1 MLRYL
6 LKMVKKKIRSET
18 SGSEQSIFDSEKSLS
33 SKKKS
38 EKSISSEKYDTK
50 SISFIKLIDDSTTEI
65 RYIYHISDIHIH
77 NYHRHVEYR
86 EVFNRTLQ
94 TLKTHI
100 GPNKSSSLI
109 VLTGDIVHAKTDLKP
124 DAYSITQDFFQELSD
139 ITTVIL
145 IPGNHDLN
153 VSNRD
158 RLDSLYPM
166 LYIKD
171 KPKIDNIYY
180 LKKSGIYQYYN
191 ILFGVT
197 SVVDDIMVNAKQ
209 ISTEIWKNIEQEN
222 KFKIALFHGA
232 VHGSKTDVGYRMN
245 NDELVVD
252 DFNGYDYVMLGDIH
266 KFQYL
271 NEDKTIAYA
280 GSLIQQSYG
289 EALSGH
295 GILKWDLFDKE
306 SELLEIKNYYG
317 YCTIRIVNGEMI
329 ETKIPKKPRIRFILE
344 NTSQI
349 QYQDILNKL
358 DQEYQICEIVMDSH
372 FKTKCHVA
380 SPSQQKLKEEFTA
393 FNTQE
398 DIIKKYLLKKDLTEE
413 DITSIINLHKKIY
426 QKVVF
431 DKKEQIIDSMH
442 NSTHNQK
449 WKILELQFSNMLSY
463 GENNMINFQKYDP
476 NEIIGIVAPNHY
488 GKSAILD
495 IILFCLF
502 DKFSRGDRR
511 DILNKNSNK
520 MYCSLLFRIGSQKYL
535 IERIGQ
541 RSKNGLTVKIDVN
554 FYLIQEPE
562 DGKEKWEKLNGVDK
576 NSTNDKIRE
585 LIGNYDDYLTT
596 CFCLQQGKSTN
607 FIDMTQQQK
616 KEYLNDILRL
626 NVFEDCY
633 KIAKDKF
640 KEFSAQLKLLEQQAG
655 TKSLEQI
662 TDHIKIIGS
671 EIKVM
676 ERNKYNSC
684 FDIPGEMNRIIEQL
698 SQVTLPKYSELSIYQ
713 LDSENAIQE
722 TINLLKSK
730 MGERKKFNIDLIMDQ
745 LEECKNKLKEI
756 ELEMEQYNSSTE
768 DNSLDNLIN
777 RKDQL
782 MKKFI
787 HIPKD
792 METMDL
798 PKLQKEKEQMHD
810 RINIIT
816 NILEEH
822 KNQHLS
828 EKMDR
833 IDELKELI
841 RQLRKSLHPVNEKCE
856 DEMITIKSKYA
867 LCSTQISLMME
878 NDLFLKRT
886 VLSKEE
892 KNKLGNVLKIKDTFA
907 NFIGEINHQLELCD
921 KGITEK
927 NDLIISGII
936 KNNQEWINKHNSWS
950 KKVNEL
956 IVRNSD
962 DVEKIDSLITES
974 SQLSKQMITIA
985 SEILQLY
992 ENRRIQ
998 NKISKAEE
1006 EMDALSEFNGTKQEV
1021 DNLKREKNLLND
1033 KISIINKKLE
1043 DYNIYQKHAV
1053 ENDKLQIE
1061 IDQLQDSISQI
1072 MEETKKLNIQMKD
1085 LKSKITEYETM
1096 LVQNQQMI
1104 EKHKKMKYH
1113 LKLLTE
1119 YQLEYT
1125 HWKLQHDYHKKW
1137 VEIKKNYDEEMALY
1151 NKEIEKK
1158 KLELAMY
1165 KKDIEQYME
1174 IRKEFDQKS
1183 AEINVYQLYVQVMNC
1198 NGLPYEMLKTYLPLI
1213 ESDVNQ
1219 ILHSMVNFNIEFV
1232 FYDEG
1237 SMSDQKSKNIKTNMG
1252 CIDINLCRRGTKP
1265 YKVQLA
1271 SGFERFIIGL
1281 AIRMTLCQISLTA
1294 KPNFLIIDE
1303 GWSCLDAENLNN
1315 VGTIMNYIK
1324 MQYEHIII
1332 ISHLEEIK
1340 NQARYVISIDR
1351 NGDFSYIKPE
1361 QKVITGRKK
1370 KSKIV
1375 EV

>member
-1 MLRYL
+1 MG
-6 LKMVKKKIRSET
+6 KKKIRSE
-18 SGSEQSIFDSEKSLS
+18 SIFDSEESVSS

-50 SISFIKLIDDSTTEI
+50 SVSFIKLIDDSVTEI
-65 RYIYHISDIHIH
+65 RYVYHISDIHIH
-77 NYHRHVEYR
+77 NYHRHAEYR
-86 EVFNRTLQ
+86 EVFNRTYQ
-94 TLKTHI
+94 TLKTQI
-100 GPNKSSSLI
+100 GSKKSSSLI

-139 ITTVIL
+139 IATVIL

-153 VSNRD
+153 VSNKD
-158 RLDSLYPM
+158 RMDSLYPM
-166 LYIKD
+166 LYIKN
-171 KPKIDNIYY
+171 KTKIDNIYY

-191 ILFGVT
+191 IIFGVT
-197 SVVDDIMVNAKQ
+197 SVVDDVMVNANQ
-209 ISTEIWKNIEQEN
+209 ISTEIWKNVHQKN
-222 KFKIALFHGA
+222 KFKIALYHGA

-245 NDELVVD
+245 NDELIAD

-271 NEDKTIAYA
+271 NEDKTIAYS

-289 EALSGH
+289 EALDNH
-295 GILKWDLFDKE
+295 GILKWDLIDKE

-329 ETKIPKKPRIRFILE
+329 ETRIPKKPRIRFILE
-344 NTSQI
+344 NTSQL

-358 DQEYQICEIVMDSH
+358 DKEYQICEIVMDSH
-372 FKTKCHVA
+372 FKTKRHVV

-398 DIIKKYLLKKDLTEE
+398 DIIKKYLSKKDLTDEN
-413 DITSIINLHKKIY
+413 IVSIIDLHKKIY

-431 DKKEQIIDSMH
+431 NKKEQIVDSMH
-442 NSTHNQK
+442 NATHNQK

-463 GENNMINFQKYDP
+463 GENNMIDFKKYEP

-495 IILFCLF
+495 ILLFCLF

-520 MYCSLLFRIGSQKYL
+520 MYCSLLFRIGSQKYF

-554 FYLIQEPE
+554 FYLIHEPE

-585 LIGNYDDYLTT
+585 LIGDYDDYLTT

-616 KEYLNDILRL
+616 KEYLNDILKL

-640 KEFSAQLKLLEQQAG
+640 KELSAQLKLLEQQAG
-655 TKSLEQI
+655 SKSLNQI
-662 TDHIKIIGS
+662 TDHIKRIS
-671 EIKVM
+671 NEIKTM
-676 ERNKYNSC
+676 ERNKCNSD
-684 FDIPGEMNRIIEQL
+684 FDIPGEMNRIIKQL
-698 SQVTLPKYSELSIYQ
+698 SQVTLPQYTELSIYD
-713 LDSENAIQE
+713 LDSEDAIQE
-722 TINLLKSK
+722 TIESLQSK
-730 MGERKKFNIDLIMDQ
+730 MGERKKFNIGLITIQ
-745 LEECKNKLKEI
+745 LEEYKNSLKKLESD
-756 ELEMEQYNSSTE
+756 MEQYNSSGE
-768 DNSLDNLIN
+768 NNSLDILIN
-777 RKDQL
+777 QKDQL
-782 MKKFI
+782 MKKII

-792 METMDL
+792 MESMDITEL
-798 PKLQKEKEQMHD
+798 KKEKEQIHD
-810 RINIIT
+810 RINIIS
-816 NILEEH
+816 NVLEEH

-841 RQLRKSLHPVNEKCE
+841 RQLRKSLHPINEKCE
-856 DEMITIKSKYA
+856 EEMIDIKSKYA
-867 LCSTQISLMME
+867 LCNEQITSMIE
-878 NDLFLKRT
+878 NEFFLKRT
-886 VLSKEE
+886 ILSKEE
-892 KNKLGNVLKIKDTFA
+892 KDRLGNALKIKNRFVD
-907 NFIGEINHQLELCD
+907 FICKINNELESCD

-927 NDLIISGII
+927 NDLIISKVIQDNQAWI
-936 KNNQEWINKHNSWS
+936 KKHVSWN

-956 IVRNSD
+956 IFRNSD
-962 DVEKIDSLITES
+962 DMEKLNGLIVES
-974 SQLSKQMITIA
+974 SKLSKQMITLAI
-985 SEILQLY
+985 EIFYLY
-992 ENRRIQ
+992 ENQHIQ

-1006 EMDALSEFNGTKQEV
+1006 ELDALSEFNGTKKEV
-1021 DNLKREKNLLND
+1021 DNLKREKNLLDD
-1033 KISIINKKLE
+1033 KISIINQKLE
-1043 DYNIYQKHAV
+1043 DFDVYQKHAI
-1053 ENDKLQIE
+1053 ENHRLQIE
-1061 IDQLQDSISQI
+1061 IDQLQNSISQI
-1072 MEETKKLNIQMKD
+1072 MEETKNLTIQMKD
-1085 LKSKITEYETM
+1085 LKHKIIEYEN
-1096 LVQNQQMI
+1096 LILQHQQMI
-1104 EKHKKMKYH
+1104 EEHKKISHH
-1113 LKLLTE
+1113 LKLLYE
-1119 YQLEYT
+1119 YQLVYR
-1125 HWKLQHDYHKKW
+1125 HWKLQNEYHQKW
-1137 VEIKKNYDEEMALY
+1137 IEIKKNYDLEIAAFD
-1151 NKEIEKK
+1151 KELDKK

-1232 FYDEG
+1232 FYDES

-1252 CIDINLCRRGTKP
+1252 CIDINICRQGMKP
-1265 YKVQLA
+1265 YKVQLV

-1332 ISHLEEIK
+1332 ISHLDEIK
-1340 NQARYVISIDR
+1340 NQARHVISIDR
-1351 NGDFSYIKPE
+1351 IGDFSYIKPE
-1361 QKVITGRKK
+1361 QKIITGRKK